1 VDSRKHQASSGEICR
16 NFKDY
21 FSRGKELAM
30 TGQNAA
36 VPDGGGLNPQALSM
50 QDLVRVLSAVARRK
64 IATETIQ
71 ADIDAG
77 APTNADGT
85 INLVNYAAWLVKGD
99 VRGN

>member
-1 VDSRKHQASSGEICR
+1 
-16 NFKDY
+16 
-21 FSRGKELAM
+21 M
-30 TGQNAA
+30 TDERTA

-64 IATETIQ
+64 IAAETIQ

-85 INLVNYAAWLVKGD
+85 INLVNYAAWLV
-99 VRGN
+99 